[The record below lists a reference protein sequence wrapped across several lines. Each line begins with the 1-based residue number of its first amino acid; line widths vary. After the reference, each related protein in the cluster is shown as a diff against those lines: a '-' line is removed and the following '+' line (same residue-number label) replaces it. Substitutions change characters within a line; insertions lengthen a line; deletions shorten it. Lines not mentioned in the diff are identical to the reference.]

1 MIKYDVYALG
11 NALVDIEYHVE
22 TKQLVSMGIEKG
34 IMTLID
40 EQQQNRLM
48 NYLGDSHEKMA
59 CGGSAANSLIAVAQM
74 GGLCHFSCRVAQ
86 DMAGQFYLQD
96 LKRAGVDTNAH
107 LGMDEDGATG
117 KCLVFVT
124 PDADRTMNTFLGV
137 SANLDQQ
144 YVSEQAIEWSEY
156 IYLEGYLVTAEH
168 SRQAA
173 ILAQQYARKH
183 DVKIALTLSDPSM
196 MMYFRDD
203 MLAMIG
209 EGVDLLFANEDEA
222 CALSGSEDL
231 EEIVAALKGY
241 AKTFA
246 ITRGAR
252 GALVF
257 DGEALIEIAPFPVKA
272 VDTLGAGD
280 LFAGA
285 FLYGLTHAMD
295 YRDAGQFASLA
306 SSRIVTRYG
315 PRLDTE
321 TTLDLLQS
329 FKAGK
334 YTVNP

>member
-1 MIKYDVYALG
+1 MKKYDVYALG

-22 TKQLVSMGIEKG
+22 AKQLISMGIEKG

-40 EQQQNRLM
+40 EQQQSHLM
-48 NYLGDSHEKMA
+48 NYLGDTHEKMA
-59 CGGSAANSLIAVAQM
+59 CGGSAANSLIAIAQM

-86 DMAGQFYLQD
+86 DMAGQFYIQD
-96 LKRAGVDTNAH
+96 LKQAGVDTDAH
-107 LGMDEDGATG
+107 LRMDEGGVTG

-144 YVSEQAIEWSEY
+144 YVSEQAIERSEY

-168 SRQAA
+168 SREAVM
-173 ILAQQYARKH
+173 LAQQYARKH

-196 MMYFRDD
+196 MMYFRDG

-209 EGVDLLFANEDEA
+209 DGVDLLFANEDEA
-222 CALSGSEDL
+222 CALSGSEDMD
-231 EEIVAALKGY
+231 ETVAALKGY

-257 DGEALIEIAPFPVKA
+257 DGETLIEIEPFAVKA

-280 LFAGA
+280 MFAGA

-306 SSRIVTRYG
+306 SSRIVTQYG

-321 TTLDLLQS
+321 TTLDLLQAY
-329 FKAGK
+329 KAGK
-334 YTVNP
+334 Y